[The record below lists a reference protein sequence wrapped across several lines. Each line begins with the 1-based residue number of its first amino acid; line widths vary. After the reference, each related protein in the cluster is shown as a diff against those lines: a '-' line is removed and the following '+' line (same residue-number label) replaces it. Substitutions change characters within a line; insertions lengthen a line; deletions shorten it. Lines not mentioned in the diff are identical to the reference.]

1 MKALQYIRI
10 NAEPELVEIDK
21 PEPGPGEVLLEVT
34 AAGVC
39 HSDELMMSLPEEL
52 YNRGLPLTLGHEA
65 AGRVAA
71 LGEGVTGVDVGTD
84 VVVYGA
90 WGCGQC
96 WHCAQGLENY
106 CSRAAELGINPPG
119 LGAPGALAEF
129 MIVDSPRHLVPI
141 GDLDPITTVP
151 LTDAGLTP
159 YHAIKRSLPKLVPGS
174 TAVVIGTGGLGHVAI
189 QLLRHLTS
197 ARVVALDVT
206 EKKLELAVH
215 VGAHQTVLSDADAAA
230 NVRKITG
237 DKGAQLVLDCVGYQ
251 QTIDTSMAIAGLGAD
266 VTIVGLGDG
275 QGAAAVGFF
284 RQPYEVSVQ
293 VPYWG
298 SRTELIEL
306 IDLAHQG
313 IFDIA
318 VETFRLDDGAEAYRR
333 LAANTLTGRAVV
345 VPGH

>member
-1 MKALQYIRI
+1 MKALQYTRI
-10 NAEPELVEIDK
+10 GSEPELMEIDK
-21 PEPGPGEVLLEVT
+21 PEPGPGEVLLEIT

-39 HSDELMMSLPEEL
+39 HSDELLMGLPAEQ
-52 YNRGLPLTLGHEA
+52 YPFGLPLTLGHEG

-71 LGEGVTGVDVGTD
+71 LGEGVKGLDIGTN

-96 WHCAQGLENY
+96 WHCAQGSENY
-106 CSRAAELGINPPG
+106 CSRAAQLGIVPPG

-141 GDLDPITTVP
+141 GDLDPVTAVP

-159 YHAIKRSLPKLVPGS
+159 YHAIKHSLPKLGAGATV
-174 TAVVIGTGGLGHVAI
+174 VVIGAGGLGHIAI
-189 QLLRHLTS
+189 QLLRHMTS
-197 ARVVALDVT
+197 ARIIALDIT
-206 EKKLELAVH
+206 RAKLKLAEH
-215 VGAHQTVLSDADAAA
+215 VGAHETVVSDGDAVA
-230 NVRKITG
+230 NIRKITG
-237 DKGAQLVLDCVGYQ
+237 DKGAQVVLDCVGYQ
-251 QTIDTSMAIAGLGAD
+251 STIDISMAVAGLGAD

-275 QGAAAVGFF
+275 QGAASVGFF

-306 IDLAHQG
+306 IELAQQG
-313 IFDIA
+313 IFDVA
-318 VETFRLDDGAEAYRR
+318 VETFSLDNGAEAYRR

-345 VPGH
+345 VPGL